1 MWNMAIVRLAYAAH
15 QQAKTEMSIEPPT
28 EMISAGNEAEIAAIL
43 IEAASDLQQYSLNIL
58 ARPPARPQAA
68 LHCFPKSSLFI
79 LFSSIILRATGG
91 RGSCCQSSV
100 QQ

>member
-1 MWNMAIVRLAYAAH
+1 MCNAAIVRLAYAAH
-15 QQAKTEMSIEPPT
+15 QQAKTEMSIESHT
-28 EMISAGNEAEIAAIL
+28 EMISAEISAIL

-58 ARPPARPQAA
+58 ARPPTRPQAA

>member
-1 MWNMAIVRLAYAAH
+1 MCNMALLRLAYAAH
-15 QQAKTEMSIEPPT
+15 QQPKTEMSIESHT
-28 EMISAGNEAEIAAIL
+28 EMISDGNEAEIAAIL
-43 IEAASDLQQYSLNIL
+43 IEAAND
-58 ARPPARPQAA
+58 

-91 RGSCCQSSV
+91 RESCCQSSV

>member
-1 MWNMAIVRLAYAAH
+1 MCNAAIVRLAYAAH
-15 QQAKTEMSIEPPT
+15 QQAKTEMSIESHT
-28 EMISAGNEAEIAAIL
+28 EMISAEISAIL